1 MYILQRLKI
10 TSVYN
15 NQIKSFITLQQL
27 TILTTICRIYL
38 KTKSLCLNDINNF
51 CILNDIITVRRFTFF
66 KEIIQVCYDVRW
78 KEFLLKRWLKKYVNI
93 YKYNNLPWNLAL
105 NSIFLL
111 RNLQWAKSWIH
122 NHCIIEKKNTQINIS
137 PSLT

>member
-1 MYILQRLKI
+1 MQKRLLYFTKLNRTITYKIYADSTYICLSETFILEDKLYMDNIANICTYYMQRLKI

-15 NQIKSFITLQQL
+15 DQIKSFITLQQL

-51 CILNDIITVRRFTFF
+51 CILNDLITVRRFTFF

-78 KEFLLKRWLKKYVNI
+78 KEFLKR
-93 YKYNNLPWNLAL
+93 
-105 NSIFLL
+105 
-111 RNLQWAKSWIH
+111 
-122 NHCIIEKKNTQINIS
+122 
-137 PSLT
+137 